1 MSKKVEILAPAG
13 NLEKLKFAFD
23 YGADAVYAGAKK
35 FSLRNLAGNL
45 SYDDFLKAK
54 ELAAKLNKK
63 IYLTL
68 NIFPYNEDIDEL
80 PEFIFKYKDVT
91 DAFIVSDPG
100 IISLVKDIAPEI
112 PIHLSTQAN
121 TTNYL
126 SVKFWKKIGI
136 KRVNLARELSL
147 DDIKEIRKKVNDI
160 ELEVFI
166 HGAMCMAISGRCL
179 LSNFLTGRP
188 SNKGECTH
196 PCRWKYYF
204 KEETRENQVFEI
216 KEDERGIYLFNSK
229 DLCGIYFLKNL
240 IEIGINS
247 LKIEGRM
254 KSVYYV
260 ANVVRV
266 YRRVIDEY
274 YNNPEKFKI
283 KDEWI
288 EELRLVSHRDYT
300 KGFFE
305 KRNFIN
311 MQNIESSKYIRKADF
326 IGIVVKKEKEKIIIE
341 ARNKFFKGENLQ
353 IITKNFQNFN
363 IEFNEIYD
371 LEGNEIEVV
380 QPNMLFFIPINNL
393 NIPEYSI
400 IRRIHRFK

>member
-1 MSKKVEILAPAG
+1 MSKVELLAPAG
-13 NLEKLKFAFD
+13 NLEKLKFAFN

-54 ELAAKLNKK
+54 ELATKLNRK

-80 PEFIFKYKDVT
+80 SEFIFKYKNVA

-100 IISLVKDIAPEI
+100 IITFIKDIAPEI
-112 PIHLSTQAN
+112 SIHLSTQAN

-126 SVKFWKKIGI
+126 SVKFWEKMGI

-147 DDIKEIRKKVNDI
+147 NDIKEIKNRVNDI

-196 PCRWKYYF
+196 PCRWRYYF
-204 KEETRENQVFEI
+204 IEETRENQIFEI
-216 KEDERGIYLFNSK
+216 NEDERGIYLFNSK
-229 DLCGIYFLKNL
+229 DLCGIYFLPDL
-240 IEIGINS
+240 IEMGINS

-254 KSVYYV
+254 KSIYYV

-266 YRRVIDEY
+266 YRRAIDEY
-274 YNNPEKFKI
+274 YENPDKFKI

-288 EELRLVSHRDYT
+288 EELKLVSHRDYT
-300 KGFFE
+300 KGFFK
-305 KRNFIN
+305 KRNYID

-326 IGIVVKKEKEKIIIE
+326 IGIVVKKEKEKIVIE
-341 ARNKFFKGENLQ
+341 ARNKFLKGENLQ

-371 LEGNEIEVV
+371 LEGNDIEVV

-400 IRRIHRFK
+400 IRRIHSFK